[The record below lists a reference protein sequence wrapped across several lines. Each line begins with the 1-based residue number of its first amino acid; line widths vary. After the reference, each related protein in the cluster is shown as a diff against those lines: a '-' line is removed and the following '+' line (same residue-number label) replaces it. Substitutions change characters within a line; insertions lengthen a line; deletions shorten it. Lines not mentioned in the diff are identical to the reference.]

1 MVNLTIPYRKPVPAA
16 STMWREVQARWPDC
30 AENKGFVAGSGPT
43 TWNIS
48 SHNADADGYAHAL
61 DIGVDIEGD
70 GTGIPIQDAIDLS
83 EHLRQLGYKEWKSG
97 RAGRLAYIIHRGQI
111 AGDHT
116 GWQWVKYTG
125 TSPHYDHIHI
135 SFSYDYFWGDP
146 IWETT
151 SDVYSTAPWGITT
164 ITTGQ
169 GSGITPI
176 TKEDTLSAAD
186 VHAINTFTQEA
197 IQAER
202 ATIVREVRVGIAQL
216 GDTVREQAYSVKV
229 FAQATANDNG
239 DRIITDA
246 RAQVAGLMEVVKQ
259 LSVGTDVDLE
269 AVLEAARQGAEKAL
283 AEGVVKVDISI
294 EKPEEIAPVLD
305 GPAEYE
311 VAQ

>member
-1 MVNLTIPYRKPVPAA
+1 MVNLAVAYRDPVPAA
-16 STMWREVQARWPDC
+16 ATMWREVQAAWPDC

-70 GTGIPIQDAIDLS
+70 GTGIPVQAGIDLS

-125 TSPHYDHIHI
+125 ISPHYDHIHV

-151 SDVYSTAPWGITT
+151 SDVYSTAPWGIAT
-164 ITTGQ
+164 ILSGQ

-176 TKEDTLSAAD
+176 PSEEDDMFEDKDRANLETTLGKVLTLVGMLDNVAASVNQVPGRVLDKQVPRANSKATTSLGLYLSYADADREATISRIKGAIETIPAAD
-186 VHAINTFTQEA
+186 LAAQIDA
-197 IQAER
+197 AGIA
-202 ATIVREVRVGIAQL
+202 AEVRDELVKLL
-216 GDTVREQAYSVKV
+216 G
-229 FAQATANDNG
+229 G
-239 DRIITDA
+239 
-246 RAQVAGLMEVVKQ
+246 
-259 LSVGTDVDLE
+259 
-269 AVLEAARQGAEKAL
+269 GA
-283 AEGVVKVDISI
+283 
-294 EKPEEIAPVLD
+294 
-305 GPAEYE
+305 
-311 VAQ
+311 